1 MLNIN
6 TNDGGL
12 SLAFRNGAG
21 TPKSMRNCAQKYAE
35 KTLEEKMPLMVK
47 MKFKFGRE
55 QR

>member
-21 TPKSMRNCAQKYAE
+21 EFAPFCR
-35 KTLEEKMPLMVK
+35 KTLEEKELLMFK
-47 MKFKFGRE
+47 TKFKFGRE
-55 QR
+55 